1 MKDGELRALSRANGA
16 RACDRYPT
24 EDRRMN
30 NPWKMTAIGMALV
43 AATAVVT
50 GLVVA
55 GKGGREIDRRADSPS
70 ASPLMVDAT
79 PRPLP
84 DGLPIVPAPV
94 TAPAPGVTASA
105 PAAAPAPPAPATPKR
120 VSSVPSQSAITACNN
135 QAQIATKGE
144 PNKTKEVLKDSAIGG
159 LGGAAVGAL
168 GGAIV
173 KGGSGAGK
181 GAAIGGLLGA
191 GGGALYGLNKAKEN
205 DAAYKAAYARCMK
218 NRGYTS

>member
-1 MKDGELRALSRANGA
+1 MDNR
-16 RACDRYPT
+16 
-24 EDRRMN
+24 
-30 NPWKMTAIGMALV
+30 WKLTGIAAALV
-43 AATAVVT
+43 ATTALIT

-55 GKGGREIDRRADSPS
+55 GRGGREIDRRAEFPS
-70 ASPLMVDAT
+70 ASPRPTNGGTA
-79 PRPLP
+79 PLP
-84 DGLPIVPAPV
+84 DASPMFPAPSAAPAVPA
-94 TAPAPGVTASA
+94 APLAVPDAAP
-105 PAAAPAPPAPATPKR
+105 AAPAPPAPPKASVPARR
-120 VSSVPSQSAITACNN
+120 VAAVPPSSVVTTCNN
-135 QAQIATKGE
+135 EAQVATKGE
-144 PNKTKEVLKDSAIGG
+144 PSRTKEALKDGAIGG

-218 NRGYTS
+218 GRGYTV